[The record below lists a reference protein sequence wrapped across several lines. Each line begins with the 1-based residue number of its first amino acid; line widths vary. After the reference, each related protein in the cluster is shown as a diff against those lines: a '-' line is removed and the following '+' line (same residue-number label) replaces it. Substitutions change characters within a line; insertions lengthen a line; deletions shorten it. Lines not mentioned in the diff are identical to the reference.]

1 MRAVPLESPLDKLQT
16 LFRAIA
22 STIVPETSKLDES
35 SWNELERIV
44 NRALSTRPPRVI
56 RRVRIFL
63 KLIQFSALLRHGH
76 FFTSLDSERRT
87 RHLQYFQ
94 NHSVPLLRV
103 GFWGIR
109 TLVLMSYYGQ
119 PSVAEAIGYRPGP
132 EGWRALS

>member
-1 MRAVPLESPLDKLQT
+1 METPLANLQP

-22 STIVPETSKLDES
+22 STIVPGVSKLDES
-35 SWNELERIV
+35 GWEELERV
-44 NRALSTRPPRVI
+44 VDGALATRPPEMI
-56 RRVRIFL
+56 RRVRVFFR
-63 KLIQFSALLRHGH
+63 LIQWSALLRYGRL
-76 FFTSLDSERRT
+76 FTSLDIDRRT

-119 PSVAEAIGYRPGP
+119 PSVAEAIGYRSDPL
-132 EGWRALS
+132 GWETTS